1 VKLRDADAEV
11 LICYDGSDDGERAI
25 AAAAA
30 LFGRRR
36 AVVLIVPPVQ
46 RAA

>member
-1 VKLRDADAEV
+1 VKLRDADAEI

-25 AAAAA
+25 DAAAA

-36 AVVLIVPPVQ
+36 AVVLTVAPAQ